1 MIIVENPFGQD
12 PADFDDE
19 KAAYRVGHR
28 IRKIREAR
36 NMTLTELARKIDIS
50 ADMLQ
55 KYENGKRK
63 PKTERLKDIAYALK
77 VSSLALTD
85 PILTSYCGVMFAL
98 FELEEKHSLS
108 IEKIDGRIYLTFSGS
123 SYNTINKLI
132 EKWYEKKESVKAR
145 MEGASEEEKKAL
157 KQEYFD
163 WEWTFPKA
171 LVWKPSRDDKEKERE
186 MLERRLKQIIEELKN
201 DDT

>member
-1 MIIVENPFGQD
+1 
-12 PADFDDE
+12 
-19 KAAYRVGHR
+19 
-28 IRKIREAR
+28 
-36 NMTLTELARKIDIS
+36 
-50 ADMLQ
+50 
-55 KYENGKRK
+55 
-63 PKTERLKDIAYALK
+63 
-77 VSSLALTD
+77 
-85 PILTSYCGVMFAL
+85 
-98 FELEEKHSLS
+98 
-108 IEKIDGRIYLTFSGS
+108 
-123 SYNTINKLI
+123 
-132 EKWYEKKESVKAR
+132 